1 MKVELVLKEDGSFTL
16 DMSAVE
22 ESLSMDGTWKE
33 SGSNIELTVDGE
45 TSSATL
51 ADGVITISEE
61 GASMTFKK

>member
-1 MKVELVLKEDGSFTL
+1 
-16 DMSAVE
+16 
-22 ESLSMDGTWKE
+22 MDGTWKE